1 MPPNPPPAAETDDL
15 DALFNDYTSAFAKSL
30 SPPPARAPSPP
41 RRGTKPTALGLD
53 APLTLPTRAPRPK
66 LDEARLLSA
75 RGIPKLR
82 DRARTLRLKGKG
94 HEYGD
99 AERLLGLYQMWLDD
113 LYPKARFG
121 DALKMVERVGHKK
134 TVAVARR
141 GWIEEGRPG
150 RGEEDEGDGVVRLEG
165 QGQTQRKG
173 TERIAPIF
181 TDLASRTAEQR
192 KTPDIPAADVP
203 DDDPDAIAEL
213 YGASPRRPAVITK
226 PGAQGQTTSIFGPGA
241 VIPLPSA
248 AAAEE
253 EEDEDDLAALL
264 AEGGMD
270 VDTLAATA
278 APAKTTGG
286 EEDEFDDEMDAM
298 AEMGW

>member
-1 MPPNPPPAAETDDL
+1 
-15 DALFNDYTSAFAKSL
+15 
-30 SPPPARAPSPP
+30 
-41 RRGTKPTALGLD
+41 
-53 APLTLPTRAPRPK
+53 LTLPTRAPRPK
-66 LDEARLLSA
+66 LDEARLLSS
-75 RGIPKLR
+75 RGLPKLR

-150 RGEEDEGDGVVRLEG
+150 RGEEEEGVVRS
-165 QGQTQRKG
+165 QGGTQTQRAG

-203 DDDPDAIAEL
+203 DDDPDVIAEL
-213 YGASPRRPAVITK
+213 YGASPRRPAVVGK
-226 PGAQGQTTSIFGPGA
+226 PAAQGQTTTSIFGPGT
-241 VIPLPSA
+241 VVPLPSE
-248 AAAEE
+248 AAEE
-253 EEDEDDLAALL
+253 EEEEDDLAALL

-270 VDTLAATA
+270 VDTVTATA
-278 APAKTTGG
+278 APVKTTGR

>member
-1 MPPNPPPAAETDDL
+1 MPPNPPPPETDDL
-15 DALFNDYTSAFAKSL
+15 DALFNDYTSVFAKSL
-30 SPPPARAPSPP
+30 SPPPLRAASPP
-41 RRGTKPTALGLD
+41 RRGTKSSALGLD

-99 AERLLGLYQMWLDD
+99 AERLLGLYQLWLDD

-121 DALKMVERVGHKK
+121 DALTMVERVGHKK

-150 RGEEDEGDGVVRLEG
+150 RGGEDEGDGVVRP
-165 QGQTQRKG
+165 QGGTQTRRAG

-181 TDLASRTAEQR
+181 TDLASRTAER
-192 KTPDIPAADVP
+192 KTPDVPAADVS
-203 DDDPDAIAEL
+203 DDDPDAMAEL
-213 YGASPRRPAVITK
+213 YGASPRRPA
-226 PGAQGQTTSIFGPGA
+226 PAAQGQTASIFGPGA

-248 AAAEE
+248 AAAAAEE
-253 EEDEDDLAALL
+253 EEEEDDLAALL

-278 APAKTTGG
+278 APAKTTTGR